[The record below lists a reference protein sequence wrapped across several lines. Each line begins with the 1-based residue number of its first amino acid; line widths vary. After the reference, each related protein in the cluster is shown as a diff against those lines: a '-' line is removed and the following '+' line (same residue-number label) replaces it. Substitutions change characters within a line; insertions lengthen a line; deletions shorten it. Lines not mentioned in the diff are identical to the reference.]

1 MVTLLGVL
9 SALSFGI
16 GDFLA
21 RFSSKEV
28 GFKNSLFWMLV
39 VGALFYL
46 ILFSIFG
53 EGLNP
58 NSIGL
63 SNSFLSGILIMFG
76 LLCCLLYTSPSPRD
90 KRQSRMPSSA

>member
-21 RFSSKEV
+21 RFSSREV

-46 ILFSIFG
+46 ILFSIFLL
-53 EGLNP
+53 EIVNP
-58 NSIGL
+58 FKL
-63 SNSFLSGILIMFG
+63 SKIKSQK
-76 LLCCLLYTSPSPRD
+76 CL
-90 KRQSRMPSSA
+90 